1 MSRYSRLRPVRTTF
15 RENRL
20 RGLLV
25 KELVSVHV
33 VAAVPTWLYVSGCVV
48 LPLVWG
54 VATEFFF
61 HRVRRRRKRRKRR
74 KDEHFFTD
82 YHI

>member
-1 MSRYSRLRPVRTTF
+1 M
-15 RENRL
+15 
-20 RGLLV
+20 
-25 KELVSVHV
+25 KELISVHL

-61 HRVRRRRKRRKRR
+61 RWLGRHRKRRKRR
-74 KDEHFFTD
+74 KEEHFFTD
-82 YHI
+82 YQV